1 MKITKSVY
9 EYYVDTK
16 DMDYLIYL
24 YKILK
29 YFE

>member
-1 MKITKSVY
+1 MKITKRVY
-9 EYYVDTK
+9 EYYVDTE
-16 DMDYLIYL
+16 DMDYLIDL

>member
-16 DMDYLIYL
+16 DMDYLIDL